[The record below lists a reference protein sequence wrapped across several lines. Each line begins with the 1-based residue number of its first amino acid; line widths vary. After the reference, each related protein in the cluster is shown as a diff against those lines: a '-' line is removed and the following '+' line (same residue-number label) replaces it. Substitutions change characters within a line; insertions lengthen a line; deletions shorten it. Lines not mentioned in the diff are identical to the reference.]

1 MRIEKKLIRFEKA
14 TSVLCI
20 ILCLLSILPSRF
32 ELSANAGSANVIV
45 SPSESI
51 QAAINNATTGD
62 TILVLAG
69 IYNESLVVNKSISL
83 ISEDRDQTIINGQN
97 NQSIINIAADNVTI
111 EGFTIQNAL
120 NLNPTHGIIILNS
133 EGNVISHNRI
143 ENSQQGI
150 TATSSSND
158 IISDNIVTTN
168 SRVGITFTQCSNN
181 TVADNIIT
189 NTILGINL
197 LSSSSN
203 TISDN
208 LITWN
213 PQGGIALT
221 GSSNNFFSGNVISNN
236 YIGLNM
242 YSSSGNEF
250 SGNTVANNSP
260 GETISY
266 CYSNTFY
273 DNNFYEAFQI
283 SNSSSIW
290 NYGGEGNYWSDYAGH
305 DRGDGI
311 GIESYTVAPGNR
323 DNYPLMGAFSS
334 STVTLAGET
343 YQISVISNSTVSGL
357 EFEVGIETGNKI
369 IQFNVAGLE
378 GTVGFSRIAIPR
390 GLMSTSVI
398 VLVGDREI
406 APTWLNSQDTAFSYL
421 YFSYSHS
428 NQTVLIIS
436 SRTLDLY
443 YQLLGN
449 FLALNATYY
458 ALNATYHEL
467 LSNYNTQ
474 LQEGLSTLNNTY
486 NELLSSYAS
495 LLGNYSQLQQS
506 YQDLNTSYSQ
516 NLQNVRSLMYI
527 FAAATAIL
535 IVIIVYFS
543 KHVYSRPAK
552 APEEK
557 PILS

>member
-1 MRIEKKLIRFEKA
+1 M
-14 TSVLCI
+14 SVMCI

-69 IYNESLVVNKSISL
+69 TYNESLVVNKSISL
-83 ISEDRDQTIINGQN
+83 IGEDENKTIINGQN
-97 NQSIINIAADNVTI
+97 NQFIINITADNVTI

-120 NLNPTHGIIILNS
+120 NLNPSSGISILNS
-133 EGNVISHNRI
+133 EGSVISDNRI

-150 TATSSSND
+150 TVTSSNND
-158 IISDNIVTTN
+158 VISDNIVTTN
-168 SRVGITFTQCSNN
+168 AQQGITFTSCNNN
-181 TVADNIIT
+181 TVADNIIM
-189 NTILGINL
+189 NSQQGITL
-197 LSSSSN
+197 QSSGSN

-208 LITWN
+208 LITGN
-213 PQGGIALT
+213 TGRGGIALIA
-221 GSSNNFFSGNVISNN
+221 SSNNFFSGNVISNN
-236 YIGLNM
+236 YAGLSI
-242 YSSSGNEF
+242 YISSGNVF
-250 SGNTVANNSP
+250 SGNTVANNP
-260 GETISY
+260 TGETISY
-266 CYSNTFY
+266 SYSNTFY
-273 DNNFYEAFQI
+273 DNNFYEAFQV

-290 NYGGEGNYWSDYAGH
+290 DYGGEGNYWSSYTGH

-311 GIESYTVAPGNR
+311 GIEPYNVDSFNR
-323 DNYPLMGAFSS
+323 DIYPLMGAFFS
-334 STVTLAGET
+334 STVTFAGET
-343 YQISVISNSTVSGL
+343 YQISVISNSTVSGF
-357 EFEVGIETGNKI
+357 EFEVGMETGNKI
-369 IQFNVAGLE
+369 IQFNVAGVE

-390 GLMSTSVI
+390 GLMDTSVI
-398 VLVGDREI
+398 ILVGDREI
-406 APTWLNSQDTAFSYL
+406 TPTWLNSQSTTLGYL
-421 YFSYSHS
+421 YFSYPHS

-436 SRTLDLY
+436 SKTMDLY
-443 YQLLGN
+443 KQLLDN

-458 ALNATYHEL
+458 EL

-486 NELLSSYAS
+486 NELLNSYAN

-506 YQDLNTSYSQ
+506 YQDLNTSHNQ
-516 NLQNVRSLMYI
+516 NLQNVRSIMYI

-543 KHVYSRPAK
+543 KHVHSRPTK

-557 PILS
+557 EPILS